1 MAAIAKR
8 SASAGTGHRSP
19 VTAHLLI
26 AALAVFCT
34 TAGAQQ
40 SPARPIRLIVPY
52 PPGGNVDITARIVGP
67 ALGEILGQTIVVD
80 NRSGAGGNL
89 GAALVA
95 KAPADGH
102 TLLMGSS
109 APLAINPIV
118 IKDTPYDPLRDFAP
132 VSRVHVVPLVVLAGP
147 KSGIA
152 SVGELI
158 ERAKANP
165 GKLPAAS
172 AGIGTTNHFAIE
184 LFSSMAGVRLLHVPY
199 KGSGPALAEMLG
211 GQVPVMFDQLS
222 ASIGYIRDGRLQALA
237 VASAGRSSV
246 LPNVPTLDESG
257 LKGYEATT
265 FIGFAAPAATPR
277 AVITRLNAAAR
288 KVMASAGVIER
299 FRALGADPGAN
310 SPEEFAA
317 TIRGELAKWR
327 DLAQRAGL
335 KFE

>member
-1 MAAIAKR
+1 MKNAIL
-8 SASAGTGHRSP
+8 
-19 VTAHLLI
+19 TAVI
-26 AALAVFCT
+26 APLALAAF
-34 TAGAQQ
+34 AAAAQLNY
-40 SPARPIRLIVPY
+40 PARPIRLIVPY

-67 ALGEILGQTIVVD
+67 ALGEIVGQTIVVD
-80 NRSGAGGNL
+80 NRSGAGGNV

-95 KAPADGH
+95 KAPPDGY

-118 IKDTPYDPLRDFAP
+118 IKDTPYDPLKDFAP

-152 SVGELI
+152 SVKELI

-165 GKLPAAS
+165 GKLATAS
-172 AGIGTTNHFAIE
+172 AGTGTTNHFGIE
-184 LFSSMAGVRLLHVPY
+184 LFNSMAGVKLLHVPY

-222 ASIGYIRDGRLQALA
+222 ASIGHIRDGRLIALA
-237 VASAGRSSV
+237 VASARRSSV

-265 FIGFAAPAATPR
+265 FIGVAAPGGTPK
-277 AVITRLNAAAR
+277 AVISRLNAATR
-288 KVMASAGVIER
+288 KVMDTAGVVER
-299 FRALGADPGAN
+299 FRALGTDPGAS
-310 SPEEFAA
+310 SPEEFGK
-317 TIRGELAKWR
+317 TIRDELGKWR
-327 DLAQRAGL
+327 EVVQRAGL

>member
-1 MAAIAKR
+1 MERLAWFR
-8 SASAGTGHRSP
+8 TGHRSL
-19 VTAHLLI
+19 VTGRAVI
-26 AALAVFCT
+26 AALALICA
-34 TAGAQQ
+34 TASAQQ
-40 SPARPIRLIVPY
+40 YPARPIRLVVPY

-67 ALGEILGQTIVVD
+67 ALADLVGQSIIVD
-80 NRSGAGGNL
+80 NRSGAGGNV

-95 KAPADGH
+95 KAAPDGY
-102 TLLMGSS
+102 TLLLGSS

-118 IKDTPYDPLRDFAP
+118 IKDTPYDPVKAFAP

-152 SVGELI
+152 SVKALI

-165 GKLPAAS
+165 GKLAAAS
-172 AGIGTTNHFAIE
+172 AGTGTTNHFGIE
-184 LFSSMAGVRLLHVPY
+184 LFNHMAGVRLLHVPY

-222 ASIGYIRDGRLQALA
+222 ASIGYIRDGRLNALA
-237 VASAGRSSV
+237 VASARRSSV

-265 FIGFAAPAATPR
+265 FIGVAAPAGTPK
-277 AVITRLNAAAR
+277 AVVSTLNAAVR
-288 KVMASAGVIER
+288 KVMDTASVVER
-299 FRALGADPGAN
+299 FRALGTDPGAS
-310 SPEEFAA
+310 SPEEFGN
-317 TIRGELAKWR
+317 TIRNELAKWR

>member
-1 MAAIAKR
+1 MKKTILSVLAA
-8 SASAGTGHRSP
+8 T
-19 VTAHLLI
+19 L
-26 AALAVFCT
+26 ALAAF
-34 TAGAQQ
+34 AAPAQQ
-40 SPARPIRLIVPY
+40 NFPMRPIRLIVPY

-67 ALGEILGQTIVVD
+67 VLAEFVGQSIVVD

-95 KAPADGH
+95 KAAPDGY

-118 IKDTPYDPLRDFAP
+118 IKDTPYDPLKDFTP
-132 VSRVHVVPLVVLAGP
+132 ISRVHVVPLVVLTGP

-152 SVGELI
+152 SISALI
-158 ERAKANP
+158 ERAKASP

-172 AGIGTTNHFAIE
+172 AGTGTTNHFGIE
-184 LFSSMAGVRLLHVPY
+184 LFNSMAGVRLLHVPY

-222 ASIGYIRDGRLQALA
+222 SSIGHIRDGRLNALA
-237 VASAGRSSV
+237 VASAKRSSV

-265 FIGFAAPAATPR
+265 FIGLAAPGATPK
-277 AVITRLNAAAR
+277 AVVSTLNAAMR
-288 KVMASAGVIER
+288 KVMGTASVVER
-299 FRALGADPGAN
+299 FRGLGTDPGAS
-310 SPEEFAA
+310 SPEEFSK
-317 TIRGELAKWR
+317 TIRDELEKWR
-327 DLAQRAGL
+327 GVAKSAGL